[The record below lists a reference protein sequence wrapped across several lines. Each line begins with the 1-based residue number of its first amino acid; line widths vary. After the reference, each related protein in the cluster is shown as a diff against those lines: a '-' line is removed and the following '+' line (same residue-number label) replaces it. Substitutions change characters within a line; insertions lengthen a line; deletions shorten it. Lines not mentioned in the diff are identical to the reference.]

1 MLKILYVVFLLNICC
16 SITWAQNKQDTVVF
30 SDNNFKSLSPF
41 SLFLEDKTAGL
52 TLQQILSDSIQQKFF
67 GSDQEVF
74 NSPASRSAFWVKL
87 IVKNETGEDIWLDSG
102 GPLSNWYI
110 DFYRPDSTGNYG
122 SPVET
127 GSFRPM
133 ENKEYPTNLF
143 RLKLAGENETKT
155 RIYYIRFAG
164 QQNKEFILK
173 AGTLRALEENQR
185 KFDLLNAAFIGWM
198 VSIIL
203 YNLFLGVATKDRIYF
218 IYLGY
223 LIPSLINIC
232 YISHYPFSDA
242 IWLREYHYVW
252 FSTNFL
258 FAFYFTRVYLQ
269 LSKTAPILDK
279 VIIGLTLACVSF
291 SVLNLFGVP
300 VVSLVNSFQ
309 DLSAVC
315 GLILLWPGIYLWI
328 KGDRRGAIYTVG
340 WSFLIISNIIYV
352 GTTQGYLPST
362 FVSRNVFHFGVAIE
376 VLVFSLALADRLNTL
391 RKEKEEAQLKNIELI
406 RQQNIILEQKV
417 SERTEEI
424 QKKTQAIQVQA
435 HDLAELNATKD
446 KLFSII
452 GHDLRGPVGSLK
464 DILDM
469 AGLEQIS
476 PEELKKLTPLL
487 QRNASNL
494 YETLD
499 NLLQWSYSQM
509 KGMTSMPKSMNV
521 SEIIGNNI
529 ELLSD
534 LAATKSISIEQ
545 ITSENDFIFADTD
558 QVNIILRNL
567 ISNAIKFTPDG
578 GKIIISSKKKGDS
591 IEICVSDSGVGM
603 SREHL
608 NKLFKVNTDVRTFGT
623 NGESGTGLGLLLCKE
638 MVEINQGKISVSSKE
653 GKGSEFTV
661 SLPEA

>member
-1 MLKILYVVFLLNICC
+1 M
-16 SITWAQNKQDTVVF
+16 SDTIR
-30 SDNNFKSLSPF
+30 
-41 SLFLEDKTAGL
+41 T
-52 TLQQILSDSIQQKFF
+52 QFF
-67 GSDQEVF
+67 ESDQDIY
-74 NSPASRSAFWVKL
+74 NSPASRSAIWAKL
-87 IVKNETGEDIWLDSG
+87 IVKNETGEDIWLESG

-110 DFYRPDSTGNYG
+110 DFYRPDSAGNYG
-122 SPVET
+122 PPVET

-143 RLKLAGENETKT
+143 RLKLAGENDTT
-155 RIYYIRFAG
+155 ARTYYIRFAG

-173 AGTLRALEENQR
+173 AGTIRALEENKR

-223 LIPSLINIC
+223 LVPSLINIC
-232 YISHYPFSDA
+232 YISNYPFSDA
-242 IWLREYHYVW
+242 VWFREYHYVW

-269 LSKTAPILDK
+269 LGKTAPMLDK
-279 VIIGLTLACVSF
+279 VIIGLTTVCASF

-300 VVSLVNSFQ
+300 VVSLINFYQ

-315 GLILLWPGIYLWI
+315 GLILLWPGIYLWW

-362 FVSRNVFHFGVAIE
+362 FINRNIFHFGVAIE

-391 RKEKEEAQLKNIELI
+391 RKEKAEAQMKNIELI
-406 RQQNIILEQKV
+406 RQQNTVLEQRV

-424 QKKTQAIQVQA
+424 RKKTEAIQGQA

-446 KLFSII
+446 RLFSII

-464 DILDM
+464 DILEM
-469 AGLEQIS
+469 ASLEQIS

-487 QRNASNL
+487 QRNAGNL

-499 NLLQWSYSQM
+499 NLLQWAYSQM
-509 KGMTSMPKSMNV
+509 RGMTSTPKNINV
-521 SEIIGNNI
+521 MEIVNNNI
-529 ELLSD
+529 KLLND
-534 LAATKSISIEQ
+534 LAGSKNISIEQ
-545 ITSENDFIFADTD
+545 IISENDFIFADTD

-567 ISNAIKFTPDG
+567 IGNAIKFTPDG
-578 GKIIISSKKKGDS
+578 GKIIISSRKQDDS

-603 SREHL
+603 SREHV
-608 NKLFKVNTDVRTFGT
+608 NKLFRANTDVRTFGT

-653 GKGSEFTV
+653 GKGSEFTF